1 MLYCDYDTYSAMGGT
16 MSAEQYGLWGPR
28 ASRKI
33 GELTLGRAEGHAA
46 DLETELADACA
57 QMADAMQR
65 LAAAK
70 VAAPGLSSVNV
81 DGYTESYMNPTEL
94 ARTAYFLTRWDPT
107 ATVFC
112 IGGCAEWSAMQISR
126 CITKNMTPPSAL
138 MSGRMLSTRG

>member
-33 GELTLGRAEGHAA
+33 DELTLGRAEGHAA
-46 DLETELADACA
+46 DLEMEL
-57 QMADAMQR
+57 ADAMQR

-94 ARTAYFLTRWDPT
+94 ARTAGHTLYSILSD
-107 ATVFC
+107 
-112 IGGCAEWSAMQISR
+112 
-126 CITKNMTPPSAL
+126 AL
-138 MSGRMLSTRG
+138 GPDRYGLLYRGMC

>member
-33 GELTLGRAEGHAA
+33 DELTLGRAEGHAA

-94 ARTAYFLTRWDPT
+94 APGIYPNIRTA
-107 ATVFC
+107 C
-112 IGGCAEWSAMQISR
+112 S
-126 CITKNMTPPSAL
+126 PS
-138 MSGRMLSTRG
+138 